1 VETRHRTPLALEAQ
15 EHRFQGLI
23 QVAVPSSTAAVAA
36 EHPQPTDQALPVQ
49 AVAQPESAPAH
60 PATPQRTQVAVLA
73 VRPAPHPVMAARVA
87 SSWLL
92 DRWNMAH
99 FAKITTGDDGV
110 MYLASPDDIHV
121 VNNAVITDDAG
132 NESEQIGQQ
141 FLADLWGGRPQDYIQ
156 VSYNAAVNGF
166 RGKYPA
172 EGDIWTGTEF
182 IPPSTPEP
190 TP

>member
-1 VETRHRTPLALEAQ
+1 
-15 EHRFQGLI
+15 
-23 QVAVPSSTAAVAA
+23 
-36 EHPQPTDQALPVQ
+36 
-49 AVAQPESAPAH
+49 
-60 PATPQRTQVAVLA
+60 
-73 VRPAPHPVMAARVA
+73 
-87 SSWLL
+87 
-92 DRWNMAH
+92 MAH

-132 NESEQIGQQ
+132 NESEQIGQH
-141 FLADLWGGRPQDYIQ
+141 FLADLWGGSPQDYIQ

-172 EGDIWTGTEF
+172 KGDIWTGTEF

-190 TP
+190 AA